1 MTALYELAHVYRQAA
16 DKLADLDLDAE
27 TVKDTLESM
36 SGELEVK
43 ASATAA
49 VVCNMRSLAASIKEA
64 EVQMAQRRKAIESR
78 ADNLAEY
85 LLSNLQ
91 HAGIQKVETPHF
103 AITVKANPGHVEV
116 YDEKMLPAEFL
127 RQKPPPP
134 PEPDKAA
141 LKVVLL
147 KGIEVQGARFVKG
160 HRLEIK

>member
-1 MTALYELAHVYRQAA
+1 MSALYELAHVYREAA
-16 DKLADLDLDAE
+16 DRLADLDLDAE

-36 SGELEVK
+36 SGDLEVK

-49 VVCNMRSLAASIKEA
+49 VVCNMRALASSIKGAEA
-64 EVQMAQRRKAIESR
+64 VMAQRRKAIDAR
-78 ADNLAEY
+78 ADSLAAY
-85 LLSNLQ
+85 LLENLQ

-103 AITVKANPGHVEV
+103 AITVRANPGHVEV
-116 YDEKMLPAEFL
+116 YDEKMVPAEFL
-127 RQKPPPP
+127 RTKPAPP

-141 LKVVLL
+141 LKVALL